1 MEANIIHRCAGN
13 AKRNIIQI
21 EKKDIGSK
29 VLVLNHYKS
38 GWSLVI
44 FMGKEGHM
52 PSNCLKLKPCPS
64 FKGLLNSNESSI
76 LLLNKEAYTCFVFFK
91 PGNSNYFLKVK
102 TSKGEQIE
110 LVITRDPDNY
120 FSISNSSSFVSVN
133 SMCHELL
140 NKKGDSYQVNMNN
153 LFTIKQLESM
163 KDYIDESEL
172 VKDKL
177 LVDIEKLDLNY
188 LEPSKLSE
196 IEKELKCEGFYVHR
210 NENKDSILKE
220 FDIINKEKL
229 EQHKIKEEE
238 KKVETY
244 QKMISFNRDQLD
256 NMSNNDVNILYKL
269 EEKYIEDIAE
279 YKTDNMFSEL
289 FERDEISKL
298 TNISVDGPFE
308 NSTVD
313 FVYDLLTKKH
323 PSKSQK
329 FISLV
334 LVPTLL
340 VRIYS
345 RKFNYSDSESIKNIQ
360 QTKLRDSDDYVTE
373 CDKCGMILSSNIEL
387 RTHNPCNKKK
397 KKNIFRNHHEE
408 PMEKKFKF
416 DQIIH
421 ESVNNIVKEDLDCH
435 LCSLPLNENMFNQ
448 VISTCISFT
457 VGARWTEIEKC
468 KCLKSVHVACGRS
481 FFCNNKIL

>member
-13 AKRNIIQI
+13 EKRNIFQI
-21 EKKDIGSK
+21 EKKDIGSQ

-64 FKGLLNSNESSI
+64 FKGLLNSNESSR
-76 LLLNKEAYTCFVFFK
+76 LLVNKEAYTCLFFK
-91 PGNSNYFLKVK
+91 PGNSNYFLNVK

-110 LVITRDPDNY
+110 LVITRDPDNF
-120 FSISNSSSFVSVN
+120 FSICNTSSFASVN

-140 NKKGDSYQVNMNN
+140 NKNGDSYQVNMTK

-163 KDYIDESEL
+163 KVYIDESEL

-177 LVDIEKLDLNY
+177 LVDIETLDLNY
-188 LEPSKLSE
+188 VEPSKLSE
-196 IEKELKCEGFYVHR
+196 IEEELKCEGFYVHR

-220 FDIINKEKL
+220 FDLTNKEKL
-229 EQHKIKEEE
+229 EQIKIKEEE
-238 KKVETY
+238 KLVDTY
-244 QKMISFNRDQLD
+244 QRMITFNRDQLD
-256 NMSNNDVNILYKL
+256 NLSKNDVNILYRL
-269 EEKYIEDIAE
+269 EEKYMEDIAE
-279 YKTDNMFSEL
+279 YKTDNMFSDL

-298 TNISVDGPFE
+298 TNISVDGPFK
-308 NSTVD
+308 NSTID
-313 FVYDLLTKKH
+313 FVYDLLKKKN
-323 PSKSQK
+323 PNKSQK

-334 LVPTLL
+334 LLPTIL

-360 QTKLRDSDDYVTE
+360 QTKLRDKDDYVTE
-373 CDKCGMILSSNIEL
+373 CDKCGLILLSNIEL

-397 KKNIFRNHHEE
+397 KTNIFKNHHEE

-416 DQIIH
+416 DKLIH
-421 ESVNNIVKEDLDCH
+421 EKSFDNVVKEDLDCH
-435 LCSLPLNENMFNQ
+435 LCSLPLNEKKFNQ

-468 KCLKSVHVACGRS
+468 KCLNNVHIACRRS